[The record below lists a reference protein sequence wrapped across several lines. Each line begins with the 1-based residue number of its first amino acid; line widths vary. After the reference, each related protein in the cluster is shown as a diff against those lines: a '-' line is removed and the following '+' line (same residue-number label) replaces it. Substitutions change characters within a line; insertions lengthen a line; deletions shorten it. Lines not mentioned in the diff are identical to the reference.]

1 MDLLTLR
8 LMALGALGIL
18 AGLTLAIALGLAWL
32 VEVRDRRR
40 SRSAAPGPKEASPG
54 RRLPTN
60 ALAFDRSLPDDPG
73 AWERARDRQPSSST
87 WTAR

>member
-40 SRSAAPGPKEASPG
+40 SRSAAPGPKEASGIAPWKPASRICNSSMSG
-54 RRLPTN
+54 
-60 ALAFDRSLPDDPG
+60 PDIPLF
-73 AWERARDRQPSSST
+73 ST
-87 WTAR
+87 LVPYISR